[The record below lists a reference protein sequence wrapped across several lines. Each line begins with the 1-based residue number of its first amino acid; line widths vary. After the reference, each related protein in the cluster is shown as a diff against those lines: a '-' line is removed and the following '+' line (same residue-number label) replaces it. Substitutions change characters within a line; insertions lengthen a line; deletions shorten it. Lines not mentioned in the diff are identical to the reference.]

1 MGFSKSNPSTAQ
13 VKLLV
18 SPSSGRIPW
27 SLLSWLALGSGTV
40 FLVAVILSGARLIVD
55 PYSPN
60 WLKRAFP
67 GLVTSFETAP
77 QTTEE
82 IRAELKAKNLTAGSP
97 VAWPEPT
104 TPQAWFYP
112 ILQDRSIQELWVY
125 RVRREQLQRMDQIV
139 IRPLKESFITT
150 PLVGT
155 ASQVASVD
163 SNAALLT
170 VKLMPG
176 TSAETPWL
184 LLEGQRRY
192 GNTVMRYGQI
202 LSYQTSSHRLHQLL
216 RWSSPVA
223 QPIQWHRSETGDRLV
238 IDQTVGLRP
247 SFLLYQLVPNDPPQL
262 QEISLYRSVYESEL
276 KTSLYEKA
284 LQLAQGSVW
293 SHSLQMMQS
302 AKESLAEAW
311 SPEAEHQLNL
321 IQLHAERTEAQTK
334 QTWSSQQQHILA
346 YLIDGQWDQA
356 LETLENN
363 PDIYNGTLK
372 RLARDFEPLWR
383 QVTVHLK
390 VHPQDA
396 VAQIW
401 GALLV
406 TARQSPEA
414 GEEWLTKKTS
424 AQKSL
429 KRLRALGKPE
439 NDIATEAVDSA
450 AELVMAA
457 PDTLPTASDAGRYL
471 SLVGEAVAVGAPGDG
486 WLRSQTLPAPVPG
499 QTWYHIQV
507 QQLQDNSGWGTPP
520 GATTAANFWAESLF
534 LRRQLQLFQHN
545 QPVARLA
552 VHGVKKSGTQL
563 TLLAIGPDLAGSS
576 LVATSNGLRWLTA
589 LPWRSLPPLDAVI
602 ATPLNESSEALDST
616 KEIAAPQPPAPPS
629 SEMLMAEAL
638 GNHLDLSFEQV
649 AQLFPHLRYA
659 SVDLVG
665 DDAVEHLFFVSEGRP
680 PELNLP
686 SGSTLVL
693 SSTGSLLYS
702 DVNQSRSLLGFTS
715 RGSQGS
721 AALLLIEQAGRYSFM
736 GL

>member
-27 SLLSWLALGSGTV
+27 PLLSWLALGSGTV

-67 GLVTSFETAP
+67 GLVTSFEAAP
-77 QTTEE
+77 QTVEE
-82 IRAELKAKNLTAGSP
+82 IRAELRSKDLTAGSP

-104 TPQAWFYP
+104 TPNAWFYP

-125 RVRREQLQRMDQIV
+125 RVRGEQLQRMDQV
-139 IRPLKESFITT
+139 AIRPLKESFITT

-163 SNAALLT
+163 SNAELSS

-223 QPIQWHRSETGDRLV
+223 QPLQWHRSETGDQLV
-238 IDQTVGLRP
+238 VDQTVGLRP

-262 QEISLYRSVYESEL
+262 KEISLYRSVYDSGL
-276 KTSLYEKA
+276 KTSLYDKA
-284 LQLAQGSVW
+284 LQLAQGAVW
-293 SHSLQMMQS
+293 SHSLQMMRS

-311 SPEAEHQLNL
+311 SPEAEHQLTL
-321 IQLHAERTEAQTK
+321 IQLHAERTEGQTK

-346 YLIDGQWDQA
+346 YLIDGQWGQA

-372 RLARDFEPLWR
+372 RLERDFEPLWR

-424 AQKSL
+424 AQKVL

-439 NDIATEAVDSA
+439 NAIATGA
-450 AELVMAA
+450 APDLVTAT
-457 PDTLPTASDAGRYL
+457 PDTLPIASDAGRYL

-486 WLRSQTLPAPVPG
+486 WLRSQNPPSPVPG

-507 QQLQDNSGWGTPP
+507 QQLQDGSGWGIPS
-520 GATTAANFWAESLF
+520 GGSTTAANFWADSLS
-534 LRRQLQLFQHN
+534 LRRQLQLFKHD
-545 QPVARLA
+545 QPIAGLA

-563 TLLAIGPDLAGSS
+563 KLLAIGPDLAGAS
-576 LVATSNGLRWLTA
+576 LVTTSNSLQWLTT
-589 LPWRSLPPLDAVI
+589 LPWRSLPPL
-602 ATPLNESSEALDST
+602 ATASAALNESSDDALDHST
-616 KEIAAPQPPAPPS
+616 TLLQVPGAPPS
-629 SEMLMAEAL
+629 AEMLMAEAL
-638 GNHLDLSFEQV
+638 GTHLDLSFEQV

-659 SVDLVG
+659 SIDLVG
-665 DDAVEHLFFVSEGRP
+665 DGAVEHLFSISEGRP

-702 DVNQSRSLLGFTS
+702 DVNQPRSLLGFTTRS
-715 RGSQGS
+715 SQGS
-721 AALLLIEQAGRYSFM
+721 AALLIEQAGRYSFM